1 MTERQRFLITQ
12 SMALMDGAYDEQARL
27 IRSYEEPERQ
37 DTRGSAHYALGLL
50 LRDEGQDRERA
61 CAVIG
66 RVLDL
71 QFDYPGE
78 IYHGTFRTSPQAPH
92 PPVGGY
98 PWQRFAPGTAYY
110 LDRTLEAIA
119 GKLAAAEAADPRKMK
134 RLFKSAVSEVLPPVW
149 DSYDPNWREFI
160 ASAFAVILSLFE
172 EKLPP
177 DLVRRMDESMARAVQ
192 GSIDRRL
199 SDAVPMN
206 TNIELMH
213 IFITHCYGYRL
224 GETGWISHAY
234 AQAESFL
241 ERHREFGTFAEFNT
255 TTYYGVDLTVLGLWR
270 RFGRSDRLLQIGR
283 ELERGLWENMAL
295 YYNANLENLCGPYA
309 RAYDMEMQEH
319 SSIGVF
325 VYLLLGEGYEHL
337 TRVNCETCHDV
348 MIALVGV
355 DAPSEVI
362 PYFVSHQGDRMV
374 RKRFVEL
381 CERDDPQ
388 ANTNL
393 CTAKAWIGADR
404 MIGAM
409 SGSRNTNGQLHPATM
424 HWRDERGGRYTMR
437 LLRREAG
444 EGWNAHLRG
453 IAFEVD
459 ATPDSLEID
468 VRLEADVPI
477 DVFFEIRGP
486 ALQEAVIEPTR
497 WRLPGLDCRV
507 EADAP
512 KPDVALSEGVA
523 EVSYRYS
530 PSAADGATM
539 KFTLRF
545 D

>member
-1 MTERQRFLITQ
+1 
-12 SMALMDGAYDEQARL
+12 MALMDDAYDERARL
-27 IRSYEEPERQ
+27 IRSYEDPARQ

-50 LRDEGQDRERA
+50 LRDEGQDRKRA

-66 RVLDL
+66 QVLDM
-71 QFDYPGE
+71 QFDCPEE
-78 IYHGTFRTSPQAPH
+78 IYHGTFRTSPDAPH

-98 PWQRFAPGTAYY
+98 PWKRFAPGTAYY

-119 GKLAAAEAADPRKMK
+119 DRLAAAVAADPAIPAEATDPRKVK
-134 RLFKSAVSEVLPPVW
+134 RMFKAAASEVLPPVW

-172 EKLPP
+172 PKLPP
-177 DLVRRMDESMARAVQ
+177 DLVRRMDEAMVRAVE

-213 IFITHCYGYRL
+213 IFIAHYYGHRFR
-224 GETGWISHAY
+224 EASWISHALD
-234 AQAESFL
+234 QAESSL
-241 ERHREFGTFAEFNT
+241 ERYARFGTLAEFNT

-283 ELERGLWENMAL
+283 ELERGLWENIAL

-309 RAYDMEMQEH
+309 RAYDMEMLEH

-337 TRVNCETCHDV
+337 ARVNCETCHDV

-355 DAPSEVI
+355 EAPPEVV
-362 PYFVSHQGDRMV
+362 PYFVSHQRDRMV
-374 RKRFVEL
+374 QKRFIEL

-393 CTAKAWIGADR
+393 CTAKAWIGENR

-424 HWRDERGGRYTMR
+424 HWRDERGDRYALR

-444 EGWNAHLRG
+444 EGWNTHLRG
-453 IAFEVD
+453 IVFEADV
-459 ATPDSLEID
+459 TPHSLVVD
-468 VRLEADVPI
+468 VRLDADVPI
-477 DVFFEIRGP
+477 DVLFEIRGP
-486 ALQEAVIEPTR
+486 ALYEASIEPTR

-512 KPDVALSEGVA
+512 ESVVALSDGAA
-523 EVSYRYS
+523 EISYRYTPCVS
-530 PSAADGATM
+530 GGAM
-539 KFTLRF
+539 KFILRF